1 VIDLS
6 SNIRGPD
13 TGSIVLF
20 DMDGTLT
27 EPRGQLD
34 ESVLQSLKKLSSFSE
49 IGIVTGSGYEY
60 MKQQIGTLFTNEI
73 RFRTHLLPC
82 NGTIYYAP
90 GTPGSSNFFDL
101 VHECNMRNKIGDE
114 SFNSLMKV
122 LIRRQSGVL
131 DYNNFP
137 LTGHFIDYR
146 GSMINWCPIGRNA
159 SSTEREA
166 FREFLKENDSF
177 RKWQIDILKEKLSLR
192 GLTDQLEFKLGGDT
206 SIDIYPKGWDKT
218 YALKHFPDLKV
229 WFVGDRCTG
238 DGNDKEIFDK
248 LSKVNRAYSTAHP
261 KMTSEII
268 VNKIIP
274 RLRSN

>member
-1 VIDLS
+1 MINSSSDL
-6 SNIRGPD
+6 RGPD
-13 TGSIVLF
+13 SGPIVLF

-27 EPRGQLD
+27 EPRGLLD
-34 ESVLQSLKKLSSFSE
+34 EDVLHALRKLSSHSE

-60 MKQQIGTLFTNEI
+60 MKQQIGALFTEGI

-82 NGTIYYAP
+82 NGTIYY
-90 GTPGSSNFFDL
+90 TPGNPASSNFFDL
-101 VHECNMRNKIGDE
+101 AHECNMRNKIGDE

-131 DYNNFP
+131 DYNSFP

-159 SSTEREA
+159 SSIERET
-166 FREFLKENDSF
+166 FREFLKKNDSF
-177 RKWQIDILKEKLSLR
+177 RKWQIDILKEKLSFG

-238 DGNDKEIFDK
+238 DGNDKEIFDE
-248 LSKVNRAYSTAHP
+248 LSKVGRAFSTTDP
-261 KMTSEII
+261 KMTAEII

>member
-1 VIDLS
+1 MINSSSDL
-6 SNIRGPD
+6 RGPD
-13 TGSIVLF
+13 SGPIVLF

-34 ESVLQSLKKLSSFSE
+34 NSVLLSLRKLASHAE

-60 MKQQIGTLFTNEI
+60 MKQQVGALFTDGI

-90 GTPGSSNFFDL
+90 GTAASSNFFDL
-101 VHECNMRNKIGDE
+101 VHECNMRDKIGDE
-114 SFNSLMKV
+114 NFNHLMKEV
-122 LIRRQSGVL
+122 IHRQNSVL

-137 LTGHFIDYR
+137 LTGHFVDYR

-159 SSTEREA
+159 SSAERA
-166 FREFLKENDSF
+166 TFKEFLKKNNNF
-177 RKWQIDILKEKLSLR
+177 RKWQIDILKEKLSFY
-192 GLTDQLEFKLGGDT
+192 GVTDQLEFKLGGDT

-218 YALKHFPDLKV
+218 YALRHFSDLTA

-248 LSKVNRAYSTAHP
+248 LSKVNRAYSTTHP